1 MPAGPLRY
9 DLPPLG
15 YQGFDLN
22 VQAEPGSGQARSF
35 LTASVTDAAGQAFE
49 DSVLLTVGQ
58 PGPLRTDRPLAE
70 VADEQLAV
78 EAAQAAELEITLAA
92 DRLTLGP
99 GETGS
104 IEAQLT
110 NRCASAI
117 RGEAQLLSPYGS
129 WHQAGPWTAGFGVA
143 PGSVA
148 TASFEVAA
156 PSTARRGEQWWA
168 IVKVMYFGRARY
180 TDPVLVTIA

>member
-15 YQGFDLN
+15 YQSFDLT
-22 VQAEPGSGQARSF
+22 VAAAPDAGPARSF
-35 LTASVTDAAGQAFE
+35 LTASITDPCGQVIE

-58 PGPLRTDRPLAE
+58 PGPLRTDLPLVE
-70 VADEQLAV
+70 VAELQRAV
-78 EAAQAAELEITLAA
+78 EAAQAAELEMTVGTGRLA
-92 DRLTLGP
+92 LGP
-99 GETGS
+99 GASGP
-104 IEAQLT
+104 IEVLLS

-129 WHQAGPWTAGFGVA
+129 WGQAGPWTRGF
-143 PGSVA
+143 SVA
-148 TASFEVAA
+148 AGSGTTVMFEVAA
-156 PSTARRGEQWWA
+156 PSTARPGEQWWA

-180 TDPVLVTIA
+180 TEPVLVTIA